1 MHPMNPHPKRES
13 YCVRQTGTAVLS
25 LGSEGMSLSMPR
37 GQVDHVDA
45 GASEPEPKR
54 HETVLEEA
62 ARYTSGD
69 RQKAYGHPRKHFAC
83 TAALVTAYLRRRGL
97 LTDTAQLDAQDWAC
111 LIALDKVARYAGGRK
126 RDCLVDLAGYA
137 RTAEMLDEP

>member
-1 MHPMNPHPKRES
+1 MHPMNPRPKREGS
-13 YCVRQTGTAVLS
+13 FPAVLS
-25 LGSEGMSLSMPR
+25 LGPEGMSLS
-37 GQVDHVDA
+37 A
-45 GASEPEPKR
+45 GPLNAAPEPEPKR

-111 LIALDKVARYAGGRK
+111 LMMLDKVSRYAGGRK
-126 RDCLVDLAGYA
+126 RDCLVDVAGYS
-137 RTAEMLDEP
+137 RTSEMLDEP